1 MTLKAADIGSLAMA
15 FAGISLIFMP
25 LYDRS
30 DVVAPAHKRPGFF
43 IWFWLLVIDLIVLTI
58 YGKLPPEGINNYI
71 GFVASLGFLLLLLVV
86 LPLVS
91 IAERKKASGG
101 AK

>member
-1 MTLKAADIGSLAMA
+1 M
-15 FAGISLIFMP
+15 
-25 LYDRS
+25 
-30 DVVAPAHKRPGFF
+30 
-43 IWFWLLVIDLIVLTI
+43 IDLIVLTI